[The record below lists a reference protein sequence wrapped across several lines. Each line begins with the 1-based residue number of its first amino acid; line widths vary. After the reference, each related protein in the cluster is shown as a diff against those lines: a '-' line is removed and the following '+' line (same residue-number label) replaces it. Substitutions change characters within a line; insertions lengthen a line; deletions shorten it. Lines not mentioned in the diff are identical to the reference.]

1 MLRTKNI
8 RELDLNPDNP
18 WEEILASIAWA
29 IRSMYHTT
37 LGATPAQLVYGRD
50 MIYPVQYI
58 AQWDIIRKR
67 KQQLIDKSNTTENRK
82 RVKYTYNVGDKILKT
97 VDVLQRKLDSPTEG
111 PFNITKVNNNGTV
124 DIRKGIVVEMV
135 NIRRIKPF
143 FE

>member
-1 MLRTKNI
+1 
-8 RELDLNPDNP
+8 
-18 WEEILASIAWA
+18 
-29 IRSMYHTT
+29 
-37 LGATPAQLVYGRD
+37 

-124 DIRKGIVVEMV
+124 DIRKGIVVETV